1 MELRAKDN
9 SGPMLPISS
18 PFVKRIQLETISK
31 KFMMSTLAMYDG
43 AGNPRDHVLN
53 YKTFMEL
60 QTHSDALMCKVFP
73 TTLIGPIRAWFNSL
87 ESRSVRNFIDLVN
100 VFISR
105 FIARV
110 PIGRKTSYLETIKQR
125 RNESLREYVGRF
137 NSKALQIPELDEARV
152 VEAM

>member
-31 KFMMSTLAMYDG
+31 KFMMPTLAMYDG